1 MINILIGYWILTTI
15 YGVYWLINNP
25 SRFEDKENFTLME
38 VIAKI
43 FPSMLLAWIFVP
55 MGLLHQIKFKRQ
67 NMKIKDL
74 KKWISDISS
83 EFDEYTITHREYYDS
98 EEDTLFANEVP
109 IVSVHID
116 DNEMKACF
124 MHEQS
129 YLLYKGDSII
139 TKFKVSSTKVD
150 CG

>member
-1 MINILIGYWILTTI
+1 M
-15 YGVYWLINNP
+15 
-25 SRFEDKENFTLME
+25 
-38 VIAKI
+38 
-43 FPSMLLAWIFVP
+43 
-55 MGLLHQIKFKRQ
+55 
-67 NMKIKDL
+67 
-74 KKWISDISS
+74 
-83 EFDEYTITHREYYDS
+83 
-98 EEDTLFANEVP
+98 
-109 IVSVHID
+109 VSVHID